1 MRQHTEALQGKLAA
15 AGAAVTPVE
24 YGRRGYHLLAEIDR
38 EKVRDLAQLMRDEG
52 FFIGFVTAVH
62 VAPAIEVRYQ
72 FGHFDT
78 GVRVLALTTVD
89 ADGRV
94 PSIADIFPGANWHER
109 ETRDFFGVVF
119 TGHPNLE
126 PLILPEEDVDLKPLL
141 KSEKNLK
148 DAAAVRW
155 PEPKVAEDSAAAP
168 AAKE

>member
-1 MRQHTEALQGKLAA
+1 MRQTEDVQRAVQAVA
-15 AGAAVTPVE
+15 VAVTPVE
-24 YGRRGYHLLAEIDR
+24 YGQRGYHLLVELENGR
-38 EKVRDLAQLMRDEG
+38 VRDFARIMHDQG
-52 FFIGFVTAVH
+52 YFIGFVTAVH

-72 FGHFDT
+72 FAHFDRQS
-78 GVRVLALTTVD
+78 RVMGFTTVD
-89 ADGRV
+89 AAGAV
-94 PSIADIFPGANWHER
+94 PTIADIFPGANWHER
-109 ETRDFFGVVF
+109 ETRDFYGVVF

-155 PEPKVAEDSAAAP
+155 PEPKVAEDTAAAP